1 MTIDWLTDWL
11 TDWLIDCLVGWLRL
25 RAKMKQAETVVSETD
40 AEAATV
46 EPEVRSSSLSTFERL
61 QEDIIQLEADKHIF
75 HTETNDTFSRWK
87 RRTWIEL
94 EADKR
99 RLRRS
104 VDQLRDEEKSLARRQ
119 HRRPPLNAGNSA
131 LTTVIQQIALHSN
144 DISDPGSF
152 LFRKIFR
159 WTKTTSC
166 EAESYSCICDM
177 VTSLCLQCLLPPCWM
192 LQAV

>member
-1 MTIDWLTDWL
+1 
-11 TDWLIDCLVGWLRL
+11 
-25 RAKMKQAETVVSETD
+25 MKQAETVVSETD

-61 QEDIIQLEADKHIF
+61 QEDIIQ
-75 HTETNDTFSRWK
+75 
-87 RRTWIEL
+87 L

-159 WTKTTSC
+159 
-166 EAESYSCICDM
+166 
-177 VTSLCLQCLLPPCWM
+177 
-192 LQAV
+192 